1 MTVFKDHN
9 LIPEPAFSRVKY
21 ELRPCLDPQG
31 RPVEGLHNAWIV
43 LDNTEQLN
51 SYTTGMVKEVILAFR
66 QASNA
71 RDVVAV
77 VFTGAG
83 PRAFCTG
90 GNTKEYAEYYA
101 GRPEEYRQYM
111 RLFNDMVTTIMHCD
125 KPVVCRVNGMRIAG
139 GQEIGMAC
147 DFSVSSDMALFGQA
161 GPKHGSAPDGGS
173 TDFLPL
179 FVGFENAMKSCTL
192 CELWSAHKAHRLGLI
207 TDVVPVLKKDGEF
220 IPNPLVVTD
229 RWVDDRGRMVYGEPK
244 TGDEKRE
251 AKELMAR
258 CETDLSLLDRE
269 VDRLCTALM
278 MTVPGCLT
286 KTIESLR
293 KHKLAHWDRNRE
305 SNRAWLG
312 LNMMTEAKAGFR
324 AFNEGTRGRREV
336 DFIKLRRLLA
346 QGETWGD
353 ELIEAVMPPRGETVN
368 R

>member
-1 MTVFKDHN
+1 
-9 LIPEPAFSRVKY
+9 
-21 ELRPCLDPQG
+21 
-31 RPVEGLHNAWIV
+31 
-43 LDNTEQLN
+43 
-51 SYTTGMVKEVILAFR
+51 
-66 QASNA
+66 
-71 RDVVAV
+71 
-77 VFTGAG
+77 
-83 PRAFCTG
+83 
-90 GNTKEYAEYYA
+90 
-101 GRPEEYRQYM
+101 
-111 RLFNDMVTTIMHCD
+111 
-125 KPVVCRVNGMRIAG
+125 
-139 GQEIGMAC
+139 MA
-147 DFSVSSDMALFGQA
+147 Q
-161 GPKHGSAPDGGS
+161 
-173 TDFLPL
+173 
-179 FVGFENAMKSCTL
+179 
-192 CELWSAHKAHRLGLI
+192 
-207 TDVVPVLKKDGEF
+207 
-220 IPNPLVVTD
+220 
-229 RWVDDRGRMVYGEPK
+229 
-244 TGDEKRE
+244 
-251 AKELMAR
+251 